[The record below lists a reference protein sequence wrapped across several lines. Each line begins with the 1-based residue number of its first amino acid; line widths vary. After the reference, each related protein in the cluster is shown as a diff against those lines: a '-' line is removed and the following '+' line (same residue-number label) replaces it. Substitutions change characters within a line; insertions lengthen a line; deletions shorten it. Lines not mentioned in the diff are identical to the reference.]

1 MFAKINNNKVYIII
15 FIGFIY
21 SIFNSITD
29 TKKYDKYQVGS
40 NGKEF
45 HSILKGD
52 IHHYWDEAYLF
63 KKNIKEGKPFLN
75 SFVDAERSYLYP
87 KFIAF
92 YYLIVDKNIK
102 NKDENFEKNNYKFGI
117 PIIQS
122 IIFYFILILFY
133 KKIST
138 VFSNKS
144 LFFIIFFIALEPSMT
159 QFHSSYWTESLYF
172 SLLLLLFSL
181 LINLP
186 KNNYGYFFLGIF
198 ISIIFMQ
205 RSAGLFLI
213 LPTIIY
219 LIINLKQ
226 KAIKP
231 SIIVII
237 GYTLVILFI
246 GYQNYK
252 KSEIF
257 YVSTPAQLDAPWNYL
272 AHKLNSKKLGITEEE
287 ALKKKYED
295 MNKWMNDN
303 EINLNTFKGERKL
316 GQYKKKYFLESL
328 EDNYLYFA
336 KYHIYKSMQTL
347 ILPLND
353 VKTYYE
359 RDPSIIKIW
368 KTAEW
373 KNQFKYKIPYSF
385 FIYIVSLI
393 GLIKMILS
401 GKKYE
406 RNLVILIF
414 LFCIYHLGLLG
425 WVGNG
430 RYGVPN
436 QIFYSVFFGLGA
448 EWIYNKIKFFLV
460 NLKINYR

>member
-1 MFAKINNNKVYIII
+1 MFVKINNNKVYIII
-15 FIGFIY
+15 FIGLIY

-40 NGKEF
+40 NGEEF

-52 IHHYWDEAYLF
+52 IQHYWDEAYLF
-63 KKNIKEGKPFLN
+63 KKNIKEKKPFLD
-75 SFVDAERSYLYP
+75 SFAGTERNYLYS

-92 YYLIVDKNIK
+92 YYLVIDKNIK
-102 NKDENFEKNNYKFGI
+102 KKDQNFEINNYKFGI

-122 IIFYFILILFY
+122 IIFYYILILFY

-138 VFSNKS
+138 IFSNKL
-144 LFFIIFFIALEPSMT
+144 LFFIIFFIALEPSMI
-159 QFHSSYWTESLYF
+159 QFHSSYWTESLYLS
-172 SLLLLLFSL
+172 SLLLLFNL
-181 LINLP
+181 LLNLP

-198 ISIIFMQ
+198 IAIIFMF

-219 LIINLKQ
+219 LIINLRQ

-231 SIIVII
+231 TIFVII

-257 YVSTPAQLDAPWNYL
+257 YVSTSAQLDAPWHYL
-272 AHKLNSKKLGITEEE
+272 AHKLNSKKLGVTEEKG
-287 ALKKKYED
+287 LKKKYED

-353 VKTYYE
+353 MKTYYE

-368 KTAEW
+368 KNAEW
-373 KNQFKYKIPYSF
+373 KNQFKYKIPYSL

-393 GLIKMILS
+393 GLIQMILS

-406 RNLVILIF
+406 RNLIILIF

-425 WVGNG
+425 WVGVS

-436 QIFYSVFFGLGA
+436 QIFYSVFFGFGA
-448 EWIYNKIKFFLV
+448 EWIYNKIKSVLV
-460 NLKINYR
+460 NLKINCR